1 MTMMAVRNPLWQP
14 APIDLTELLEVAALQ
29 TRVDRK
35 YVVPLD
41 EVDALLAEAAR
52 PAPGGGARVL
62 EIDGERSFAYESL
75 YFDTPSLDSYRLTA
89 YRRRRRFKIRTR
101 AYLDSVEAFLEVKT
115 AGQRGSTVKNRC
127 PYGWDDRASLYPG
140 RPFVRTALTDG
151 AVPID
156 PDAVFVPT
164 LVTRYQR
171 STLYL
176 PDTASRVTIDTN
188 LTWSDAGRRLLL
200 PGIAIIETKTGSTA
214 SWADRLLWR
223 RGHRPAC
230 ISKYATGLAALRPD
244 LPAPRWRQTLRRYF
258 APTGRTVATHSTS
271 WL

>member
-1 MTMMAVRNPLWQP
+1 MTMMAVRTPLWEP
-14 APIDLTELLEVAALQ
+14 APIDLAELLEVAALQ

-41 EVDALLAEAAR
+41 EVDALLAEAVR
-52 PAPGGGARVL
+52 GARVL

-101 AYLDSVEAFLEVKT
+101 AYLDSAECFLEVKT

-127 PYGWDDRASLYPG
+127 PYGWDDRASLHPG
-140 RPFVRTALTDG
+140 RPFVRAALAAG
-151 AVPID
+151 AVPVD
-156 PDAVFVPT
+156 PDALFVPT
-164 LVTRYQR
+164 LVTRYRR

-176 PDTASRVTIDTN
+176 PDTASRVTIDTH

-223 RGHRPAC
+223 RGHRPAR

-244 LPAPRWRQTLRRYF
+244 LPAARWRQTLRRYF